1 MHDFIRPILG
11 VAPVFVIVLLKK
23 QGLSSM
29 GFHKKNLGVALLL
42 GLAFLVI
49 AFILYSGDNSRK
61 TATAL

>member
-1 MHDFIRPILG
+1 
-11 VAPVFVIVLLKK
+11 
-23 QGLSSM
+23 M